1 MIFENKK
8 VVIIGG
14 NGGLGQAYVEMFQK
28 EGAITYVGAR
38 NLDKIPAS
46 YTGFKG
52 YIDINYYQ
60 SIEAFV
66 SEVKRQFESVD
77 YVINATGYD
86 VRKSLD
92 AHTEY
97 DIENC
102 ININLFKLLCYGW
115 LFYYKSLLNAK
126 KMLSLQK
133 Y

>member
-86 VRKSLD
+86 VR
-92 AHTEY
+92 
-97 DIENC
+97 
-102 ININLFKLLCYGW
+102 
-115 LFYYKSLLNAK
+115 
-126 KMLSLQK
+126 
-133 Y
+133 